1 MDLTKKRKNREIQEL
16 TATLQ
21 RLQADFENYKKRV
34 DKEKQIASNA
44 AIASTIKRLLPVVDA
59 FESALKNTSDHT
71 QFRHGIELI
80 YTQLMSTLKDQGLRP
95 IDALGKKLDPTKHE
109 VLLQEVTQNGQDE
122 QIIEE
127 LQKGYTLNDHIIRT
141 SKVKIAK
148 TAQSREPAGSRELE
162 NAARSS
168 SKEEVQTDDK
178 KGNAAE
184 GH

>member
-1 MDLTKKRKNREIQEL
+1 MEFPKKHKNRELQEL

-34 DKEKQIASNA
+34 DKEKQQTKEMTA
-44 AIASTIKRLLPVVDA
+44 AAVIQRLLPVIDA
-59 FESALKNTSDHT
+59 FELALKNKNDA
-71 QFRHGIELI
+71 QFQKGMELI
-80 YTQLMSTLKDQGLRP
+80 YTQLMSALREQGLKP
-95 IDALGKKLDPTKHE
+95 IDTLGKKLDTTKHE

-127 LQKGYTLNDHIIRT
+127 LQKGYTLNDQTIRT

-148 TAQSREPAGSRELE
+148 TAQKDET
-162 NAARSS
+162 ND
-168 SKEEVQTDDK
+168 QQ
-178 KGNAAE
+178 GNAAE